1 MKPLKQDGS
10 NDKQQSDEFCFCI
23 YDNYICLYNS
33 IIDRHT
39 HLSDDKRE
47 INMIFVEETDT
58 RFYIDK
64 STLPNAGY
72 GLFAKVKIPKDDW
85 LEVIGVMVKKGGI
98 ADQCTHY
105 AKRYKFAGSK
115 DNSKIVP
122 MGYAGIINH
131 TADTSLQNM
140 ELICEQGLSKRSEHA
155 SEVIYRTLR
164 DIEPGEELLGNY
176 GEDIGKE
183 VEKIASNISH
193 HDATK
198 SDWETFIGYNLY
210 DLKRLTDLL

>member
-1 MKPLKQDGS
+1 
-10 NDKQQSDEFCFCI
+10 
-23 YDNYICLYNS
+23 
-33 IIDRHT
+33 
-39 HLSDDKRE
+39 
-47 INMIFVEETDT
+47 MIFIEETDT

-72 GLFAKVKIPKDDW
+72 GLFAKVKIKKGDW

-105 AKRYKFAGSK
+105 AKRYKFAGTK
-115 DNSKIVP
+115 DDSKIVP

-131 TADTSLQNM
+131 TADPVLQNM
-140 ELICEQGLSKRSEHA
+140 ELTCERGLSKRSEHS
-155 SEVIYRTLR
+155 SEVVYKTLR

-176 GEDIGKE
+176 GENIGKE
-183 VEKIASNISH
+183 IEKVANNISYH
-193 HDATK
+193 ETMK
-198 SDWETFIGYNLY
+198 SDWEMFLSYNLY